1 MHRCEKCQVLQLTP
15 SYSFTYT
22 GVLVVQQ
29 GDGTEFSGTLT
40 NSAVFKCACDNFL
53 AVSSHNSLVLE
64 KHVIGQGEVEVTTN
78 GEGLVLGFLP
88 ARSGKPALPSLG
100 AEGGQ
105 DDSAL
110 GELLDNSED
119 IDEENLDG

>member
-15 SYSFTYT
+15 SYSFTHNENT
-22 GVLVVQQ
+22 SVQQ
-29 GDGTEFSGTLT
+29 GDGMEFSGTLT
-40 NSAVFKCACDNFL
+40 NSAVFKYVHDNFL
-53 AVSSHNSLVLE
+53 AASSHHSSVLE
-64 KHVIGQGEVEVTTN
+64 EHVIGQGEVTTN

-100 AEGGQ
+100 AEGDQ